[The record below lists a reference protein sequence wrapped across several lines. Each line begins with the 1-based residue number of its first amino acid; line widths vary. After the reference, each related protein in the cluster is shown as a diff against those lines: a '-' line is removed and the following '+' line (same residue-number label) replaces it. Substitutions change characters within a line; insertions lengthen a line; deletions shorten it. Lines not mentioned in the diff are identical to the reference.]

1 MNIDNSDAISLAG
14 KSVLVTGG
22 ARGIGLASAQLA
34 RLCGARVAV
43 CDLGAMAS
51 TPAAD
56 PDGGA
61 FLSIEGD
68 VSDEAD
74 AERIVSRVVDA
85 HGGLDVLVNS
95 AGVLEHTRSTPKQDL
110 AEWRRTIDVNLQ
122 GTYLMA
128 RAATRAMM
136 AAGQGGSIVNIAS
149 IAGLV
154 GFRASNAY
162 GVSKA
167 AVAMLTRTMA
177 TDLARH
183 RIRVNAVA
191 PGFIETAMTS
201 NLSDTTSVPRDAF
214 LDRIP
219 VGRFGDPEEIARVIV
234 FLASDWASY
243 MTGAVVPVDGGWT
256 AFGGPSLP

>member
-1 MNIDNSDAISLAG
+1 MNTDNLHAISLAG

-34 RLCGARVAV
+34 RSCGARVAV
-43 CDLGAMAS
+43 CDLSATAS
-51 TPAAD
+51 TLPAGD
-56 PDGGA
+56 DGQA

-68 VSDEAD
+68 VSNEAD

-85 HGGLDVLVNS
+85 HGRLDVLVNS
-95 AGVLEHTRSTPKQDL
+95 AGVLEITHTTPKQDL

-128 RAATRAMM
+128 RAAARAMV
-136 AAGQGGSIVNIAS
+136 AAGDGGSIVNIAS

-183 RIRVNAVA
+183 RIRVNAIA

-201 NLSDTTSVPRDAF
+201 NLADTTSVPRDAF

-219 VGRFGDPEEIARVIV
+219 AGRFGDPDEIARAIV